1 MAGKLCVRFVI
12 KKKKKVYLAADM
24 KANLNYSY

>member
-1 MAGKLCVRFVI
+1 MAGKLCVGFVI
-12 KKKKKVYLAADM
+12 KKKKVYLAVDM